1 MIQPSFM
8 VVTKRSPSPLSIATM
23 LFGLT
28 CGGLLRSQPAAKKKR
43 KLLAFAC
50 IGSLLSGWLLDALD
64 ICTIV
69 NRIWTSVW
77 TLFSTGL
84 CYLILATLNCVIDVF
99 NYRRWIYN
107 ISFAGIN
114 SIALY
119 CMSMLLKPWTTKTL
133 KTPLEDEF
141 FLSACQ
147 LNEPFLQATLTGLCF
162 WSVSWWMYRQ
172 NIFVRI

>member
-28 CGGLLRSQPAAKKKR
+28 CGGLLRSQPAAKKKL

-69 NRIWTSVW
+69 IASGHPSGH
-77 TLFSTGL
+77 FSPPV
-84 CYLILATLNCVIDVF
+84 CAT
-99 NYRRWIYN
+99 
-107 ISFAGIN
+107 
-114 SIALY
+114 
-119 CMSMLLKPWTTKTL
+119 
-133 KTPLEDEF
+133 
-141 FLSACQ
+141 
-147 LNEPFLQATLTGLCF
+147 
-162 WSVSWWMYRQ
+162 
-172 NIFVRI
+172 